1 MLPISCAW
9 NIENHTNSW
18 LPEWRKSCFFL
29 HSKGQNSCYFCGRIF
44 PIYLSNPNKFIYTLV
59 NQQELKMSDHSL
71 LTIQKK
77 FQTPFFKV
85 FYNFYHVNPSLIS
98 FLFLSFSSSIFLLL
112 VLYSLNHWRTN
123 CIKQNF
129 HFAPIL
135 STLTEYLYIYKG
147 TIQANNEPSKVRK
160 EIIKSMMESKGAMT
174 WPKGVK
180 RKL

>member
-1 MLPISCAW
+1 MLFPTFQRSKFM
-9 NIENHTNSW
+9 
-18 LPEWRKSCFFL
+18 LFLRKNFSHIFIKSEQVHL
-29 HSKGQNSCYFCGRIF
+29 HFGKSTGAQD
-44 PIYLSNPNKFIYTLV
+44 V
-59 NQQELKMSDHSL
+59 WSL
-71 LTIQKK
+71 ATYYSKK

-123 CIKQNF
+123 CIKQKF

-135 STLTEYLYIYKG
+135 STLTEYLYIYEG